1 MRVLVRAGVVAS
13 LACALAAGLHP
24 RLPFASSSPDWAA
37 TFVAAIALLL
47 TLAFVLRGIPGG
59 LAERLLA
66 LGALALVAGLALDGT
81 QAHRG
86 MLSLG
91 VGQTKNTFE
100 EQGAHGRALGFRPF
114 GFELRLARASG
125 SVATLE
131 RPRDGARITVTGSQA
146 GRLGPFRFGDP
157 QLIPTG
163 QAARLTVTVNDESG
177 ARSAE
182 VGPDQPGRVGDLE
195 IELER
200 YFPDF
205 ALDERQQPFSRSS
218 YSRNPAALLQ
228 VRRGA
233 RAFRVFVIRS
243 MPGLHQVPELRQ
255 TFGLG
260 EVEPELSLQLQVAEE
275 PFAPL
280 LGVAALFVWAGVLLS
295 RSRV

>member
-1 MRVLVRAGVVAS
+1 LKVLARAGVVAS

-47 TLAFVLRGIPGG
+47 TLAYVLRGIPGD

-66 LGALALVAGLALDGT
+66 LGALALVVGLGLDGA

-114 GFELRLARASG
+114 GFELRLTRASG

-131 RPRDGARITVTGSQA
+131 RPRDGAQITITGSQA
-146 GRLGPFRFGDP
+146 ARLGAFRFGDP

-163 QAARLTVTVNDESG
+163 QAARLTVTATDESG

-182 VGPDQPGRVGDLE
+182 VGPGAPGRVGELE

-205 ALDERQQPFSRSS
+205 ALDDRQQPFSRSA

-280 LGVAALFVWAGVLLS
+280 LGVGVLFAFAGVLLS
-295 RSRV
+295 RKSA